1 MSSIANKSFSSRE
14 AAVGTLDFNAVLW
27 RFLTALGSLRIA
39 VAMFGLGTLLLF
51 VGTLAQDQ
59 ETIVDVK
66 RHYFNS
72 WIAYV
77 PFDVFVPSTIW
88 PHEEPIPFGFLMP
101 GGASIGLA
109 LLINL
114 FAAKL
119 TRFKMNAK
127 GGRFWGGML
136 ITLLGFALV
145 GLVIMSAH
153 LGDGLQG
160 EPPFSYDWLWLGT
173 KWSAHALTL
182 MTIGWLVLSRPKN
195 RVILYTGVSTAAI
208 FAAVSL
214 LLLWT
219 GDSYRI
225 PDPGLR
231 IVWQLTKSLGVGIV
245 LLVGLTILFGQR
257 GGNVLIHF
265 GVGLLMLGQFIF
277 GDAQREERMSIV
289 EGQQTSVVSEIDS
302 VELVVIDRSGDDGD
316 RVVAFNQHMLRDSA
330 SSGRELTADGLPF
343 SIRIDKWM
351 ENSTFRSRAE
361 PPKPDSPEAKMK
373 GLVQEYDA
381 QEVPK
386 AGGATSESNI
396 SSAYYTVFNKA
407 DKSEM
412 GSYLASQWL
421 SDELVIGRKQFEK
434 IEAASK
440 TYEIGIQFRRNY
452 KDYTVTLDDVV
463 LEQYTNTAI
472 PKDYSSYITIK
483 DKDGNVLQDGRVWM
497 NSPLRFRGET
507 FYQSSY
513 TPSGESRYGTEQTV
527 LQVVTNAGWLI
538 PYVSCVLVG
547 IGMLFHFSGTFARFA
562 MRYERG
568 AIAIP
573 SMPDTQGVVL
583 NAGKSASKKKGDR
596 KDAGKPSRTPWILG
610 GAFAF
615 FMSAYSY
622 YIFLPPKTD
631 RERVDYDAIGKL
643 TVNYGG
649 RTKPLSSAGAEI
661 LQILSNKPYALMM
674 ESQGDGK
681 EPKEVR
687 ISSSQ
692 WLFDIMMT
700 EEWTRSNPLIRID
713 APEATG
719 ALGLTRVKSNR
730 YSYNDVVDGL
740 QAIWPRMTRI
750 IQSTED
756 RERKLPFED
765 EKLLEVLNKVSLI
778 NSLFDSYR
786 PIAPESIK
794 SGDINALRQEIDA
807 LEKRVAQVRRAKG
820 PTILPSFT
828 QPVVAEGER
837 APPLNW
843 DAFGPLFFDSLPKA
857 LEEKKSDSMIAL
869 EKFIQLSMAYQENK
883 TQGAK
888 INRLVEEY
896 REAAV
901 KAHGEDVMR
910 TEHVAFE
917 HQFQRTNLFSK
928 CGWLYLFLGVLATL
942 SFVVMPKSL
951 RVVALVL
958 CISAFLLQT
967 YGIWARI
974 VISERPPVVS
984 LYSAAIFIG
993 WAMVLFCIVAELFY
1007 PIRVSLLIAATS
1019 GYLSLLVAYGL
1030 DTGDT
1035 TPVLQAVL
1043 DTQFWLST
1051 HVISVTL
1058 GYSATFFAGL
1068 FGIAIVVVAAVAAI
1082 AGRETPTGKE
1092 YSDYIPV
1099 LYRITYAVVCFGLFF
1114 SFVGTVL
1121 GGLWGD
1127 DSWGRFWGWDPKE
1140 NGALMIVLWNALL
1153 LHARWD
1159 KLVGALGFANLAIF
1173 GNIITAWSMF
1183 GTNQLGIG
1191 LHAYGAFEGQIL
1203 KALAV
1208 WGAAQLV
1215 FMGIGIVVV
1224 AMNRKQNAVG
1234 NVSAA

>member
-1 MSSIANKSFSSRE
+1 MSSIANRTFTARNT
-14 AAVGTLDFNAVLW
+14 AVGKLDANAIFWQVLK
-27 RFLTALGSLRIA
+27 ALGSLRIA
-39 VAMFGLGTLLLF
+39 VVMFALGTLLLL
-51 VGTLAQDQ
+51 VGTLAQDE

-66 RHYFNS
+66 RQYFNS
-72 WIAYV
+72 WVAYV
-77 PFDVFVPSTIW
+77 PFDVFVPVTIW
-88 PHEEPIPFGFLMP
+88 NHENPIPYGFLMP
-101 GGASIGLA
+101 GGAAIGLI

-119 TRFKMNAK
+119 TRFKMHARGK
-127 GGRFWGGML
+127 RFWGGLFVTL
-136 ITLLGFALV
+136 IGFALV
-145 GLVIMSAH
+145 GLVVASAH

-160 EPPFSYDWLWLGT
+160 EPPFSYDLLWTGT
-173 KWSAHALTL
+173 VWSAHALTL
-182 MTIGWLVLSRPKN
+182 LTIGWLALYKPTNK
-195 RVILYTGVSTAAI
+195 VILYTGISTAAI
-208 FAAVSL
+208 FAAVSAF
-214 LLLWT
+214 LLWT
-219 GDSYRI
+219 GDAYRI

-231 IVWQLTKSLGVGIV
+231 IVWQLTKSLGVGFV
-245 LLVGLTILFGQR
+245 LLAGLTILFGQR

-265 GVGLLMLGQFIF
+265 GVGLLMVGQFIF

-289 EGQQTSVVSEIDS
+289 EGQQTSMVAEIDT
-302 VELVVIDRSGDDGD
+302 VELVVIDRSPDDGD
-316 RVVAFNQHMLRDSA
+316 RVVAFNQHMLRDSVRN
-330 SSGRELTADGLPF
+330 GTELTVDGLPF
-343 SIRIDKWM
+343 AIRIDKWM
-351 ENSTFRSRAE
+351 ENSTMRSRSQA
-361 PPKPDSPEAKMK
+361 PAADSPEAGML
-373 GLVQEYDA
+373 GLIKDWEVQDA
-381 QEVPK
+381 PK

-396 SSAYYTVFNKA
+396 SSAYYTVINKA
-407 DKSEM
+407 DKQEL
-412 GSYLASQWL
+412 GRYLASQWL
-421 SDELVIGRKQFEK
+421 NDEQVVSMKLFDK

-440 TYEIGIQFRRNY
+440 TYEIGLQFRRNY

-463 LEQYTNTAI
+463 LEEYTNTAI

-483 DKDGNVLQDGRVWM
+483 DLEGNVLQEGRVWM

-513 TPSGESRYGTEQTV
+513 IPRERSSYGVEQTV

-547 IGMLFHFSGTFARFA
+547 LGMLFHFGGTFARFA

-573 SMPDTQGVVL
+573 TVVDERDTTKLVMGNSGLAKVKVTAKAKSNRTAWIAGGVSSFL
-583 NAGKSASKKKGDR
+583 
-596 KDAGKPSRTPWILG
+596 LL
-610 GAFAF
+610 
-615 FMSAYSY
+615 AYCYS
-622 YIFLPPKTD
+622 IFLPPKTD
-631 RERVDYDAIGKL
+631 REKVDYDAIGKL

-649 RTKPLSSAGAEI
+649 RVKPLSSAGSEI
-661 LQILSNKPYALMM
+661 LQILSNKPFALML
-674 ESQGDGK
+674 EQQGEGK

-687 ISSSQ
+687 ISASQ
-692 WLFDIMMT
+692 WLFDVMMT
-700 EEWTRSNPLIRID
+700 EDWVRSNPLIRID
-713 APEATG
+713 APEVTG

-730 YSYNDVVDGL
+730 YSYNDIVDGL
-740 QAIWPRMTRI
+740 QAIWPRMTKI
-750 IQSTED
+750 IQASQN
-756 RERKLPFED
+756 REKKLPFED
-765 EKLLEVLNKVSLI
+765 EKLLEVLNKVSI
-778 NSLFDSYR
+778 VNSLFDAYR

-794 SGDINALRQEIDA
+794 SGDISALRQELRE
-807 LEKRVAQVRRAKG
+807 LEDRVSRVRNAKG

-828 QPVVAEGER
+828 QAVVAEGER

-857 LEEKKSDSMIAL
+857 LEDKKSDSMLAL

-888 INRLVEEY
+888 INRLVEEF
-896 REAAV
+896 RVAAV
-901 KAHGEDVMR
+901 QAHGNDVMR
-910 TEHVAFE
+910 TDKVAFE
-917 HQFQRTNLFSK
+917 HQFQRTDLFAK
-928 CGWLYLFLGVLATL
+928 CRGLFLLLGVLATA
-942 SFVVMPKSL
+942 SFAVMPRSL
-951 RVVALVL
+951 RVVALTL
-958 CISAFLLQT
+958 CIAAFLLQT
-967 YGIWARI
+967 YGIWARV

-993 WAMVLFCIVAELFY
+993 WGMVLFCIVSEIFY
-1007 PIRVSLLIAATS
+1007 PIRVSLVVASTA
-1019 GYLSLLVAYGL
+1019 GYLSLLVAQGL

-1068 FGIAIVVVAAVAAI
+1068 FGIAIVVAAAIAAI
-1082 AGRETPTGKE
+1082 AGRDSATANE
-1092 YSDYIPV
+1092 YNDYIAV

-1159 KLVGALGFANLAIF
+1159 RLVGALGFANLAIF

-1191 LHAYGAFEGQIL
+1191 LHAYGAFEGKIL
-1203 KALAV
+1203 AALGV
-1208 WGAAQLV
+1208 WVAAQLI
-1215 FMGIGIVVV
+1215 FIGLGIVVV
-1224 AMNRKQNAVG
+1224 AMRSKQGSKDIAP
-1234 NVSAA
+1234 AA

>member
-14 AAVGTLDFNAVLW
+14 AAVGTMDFNAVLW

-39 VAMFGLGTLLLF
+39 VVMFALGTLLLL

-72 WIAYV
+72 WVAYV
-77 PFDVFVPSTIW
+77 PFDVFVPSTML
-88 PHEEPIPFGFLMP
+88 PHAEPIPFGFLMP
-101 GGASIGLA
+101 GGASIGLI

-119 TRFKMNAK
+119 TRFRMNAK

-182 MTIGWLVLSRPKN
+182 IAIGWLVLSRPKN
-195 RVILYTGVSTAAI
+195 RVILYTLVSAAAI

-214 LLLWT
+214 FLLWT
-219 GDSYRI
+219 GDAYRI

-231 IVWQLTKSLGVGIV
+231 IVWQLTKSLGVGVV
-245 LLVGLTILFGQR
+245 LMIGLTILFGQR

-289 EGQQTSVVSEIDS
+289 EGQQTSMVAEIDS
-302 VELVVIDRSGDDGD
+302 VELVVIDRSPEDGD
-316 RVVAFNQHMLRDSA
+316 RVVAFNQHLLRDAA
-330 SSGRELTADGLPF
+330 SNGKELTADGLPF

-351 ENSTFRSRAE
+351 ENTTVRSRSQ
-361 PPKPDSPEAKMK
+361 PPAPDSDEAKMT
-373 GLVQEYDA
+373 GLIKDWDVQEA
-381 QEVPK
+381 PK

-396 SSAYYTVFNKA
+396 SGAYYTVINKS
-407 DKSEM
+407 DKSEI
-412 GSYLASQWL
+412 GRYLASQWL
-421 SDELVIGRKQFEK
+421 SDEHVVAMKLFDK

-440 TYEIGIQFRRNY
+440 TYEIGLQFRRNY

-463 LEQYTNTAI
+463 LEEYTNTAI
-472 PKDYSSYITIK
+472 PKDYSSYVTIK

-507 FYQSSY
+507 FYQSNY
-513 TPSGESRYGTEQTV
+513 TPRERSSYGAEQTV

-547 IGMLFHFSGTFARFA
+547 MGMLFHFSGTFARFA

-573 SMPDTQGVVL
+573 SMPDTQSVAQHAMKSSSKA
-583 NAGKSASKKKGDR
+583 NAKSVS
-596 KDAGKPSRTPWILG
+596 KPSRIPLIVG
-610 GAFAF
+610 GVSSFLIA
-615 FMSAYSY
+615 AYCYS
-622 YIFLPPKTD
+622 IFLPAKTD
-631 RERVDYDAIGKL
+631 REKVDYDAIGKL

-649 RTKPLSSAGAEI
+649 RVKPLSSAGAEI

-674 ESQGDGK
+674 ESQGEGK

-692 WLFDIMMT
+692 WLFDVMMT
-700 EEWTRSNPLIRID
+700 EDWTRANPLIRID

-730 YSYNDVVDGL
+730 YSYNEVVDGL
-740 QAIWPRMTRI
+740 QAIWPRMTKI
-750 IQSTED
+750 IQSSQD
-756 RERKLPFED
+756 RERKQPFED
-765 EKLLEVLNKVSLI
+765 EKLLEVLNKVSLV
-778 NSLFDSYR
+778 NSLFDAYR

-794 SGDINALRQEIDA
+794 SGDINALRQELA
-807 LEKRVAQVRRAKG
+807 ELEDRVSRVRNAKG

-857 LEEKKSDSMIAL
+857 LEEKKSDSMLAL

-901 KAHGEDVMR
+901 KAHGNEVMR
-910 TEHVAFE
+910 TDNVAFE
-917 HQFQRTNLFSK
+917 HQFQRTNLFNK
-928 CGWLYLFLGVLATL
+928 CGWLYVFMGILATL
-942 SFVVMPKSL
+942 SFAVMPKSL

-958 CISAFLLQT
+958 CIAAFLLQT

-1007 PIRVSLLIAATS
+1007 PIRVSLLVAATS

-1068 FGIAIVVVAAVAAI
+1068 FGIAIVVASAVTAL

-1092 YSDYIPV
+1092 FSDHIPV

-1173 GNIITAWSMF
+1173 GNIVTAWSMF

-1191 LHAYGAFEGQIL
+1191 LHSYGAFEGRIL
-1203 KALAV
+1203 MYLGV
-1208 WGAAQLV
+1208 WGAAQL
-1215 FMGIGIVVV
+1215 FFIGLGIVVV
-1224 AMNRKQNAVG
+1224 AMRSKVNLSEESSPA
-1234 NVSAA
+1234 